1 MNDKDLCISILEF
14 KFSFETSLLVSS
26 IYLCISILEF
36 KFEKL
41 LAISSVGWNL
51 CISILEF
58 KFVYAYNR
66 KYLLRFMYFYI
77 RI

>member
-1 MNDKDLCISILEF
+1 MFLNI
-14 KFSFETSLLVSS
+14 VH
-26 IYLCISILEF
+26 LCISILEF